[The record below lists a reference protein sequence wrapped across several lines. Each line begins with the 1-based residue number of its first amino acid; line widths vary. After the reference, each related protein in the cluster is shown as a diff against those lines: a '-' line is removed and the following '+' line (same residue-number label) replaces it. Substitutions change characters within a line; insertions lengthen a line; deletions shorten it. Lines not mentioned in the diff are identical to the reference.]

1 MLREISLRLANSLV
15 LIAMIIFWPVI
26 ALVDFVV
33 QSLKTLYDALELE
46 VQLAAATR
54 RTRDE
59 RKRK

>member
-1 MLREISLRLANSLV
+1 MLREISLRLAKTLV

-26 ALVDFVV
+26 ALLYFVA

>member
-1 MLREISLRLANSLV
+1 MLREIFLRLAKALV
-15 LIAMIIFWPVI
+15 LIAMVIFWPVI

-33 QSLKTLYDALELE
+33 QPLKTLYDALELE